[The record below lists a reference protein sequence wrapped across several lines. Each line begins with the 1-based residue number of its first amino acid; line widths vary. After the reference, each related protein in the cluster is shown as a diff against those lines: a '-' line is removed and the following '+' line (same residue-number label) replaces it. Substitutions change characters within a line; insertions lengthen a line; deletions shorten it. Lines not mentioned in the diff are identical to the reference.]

1 MGRLLEGHA
10 TFRKVYAQGERAFL
24 AEIASGNQAPDAMF
38 VGCSDSRVIPELLTN
53 SRPGELFVVRNVANL
68 VPPVDHAYV
77 STGAALEYAVEML
90 QVPDIIVCGH
100 YGCGGVRAVIPPAL
114 PMPELPT
121 LRKWLA
127 EIRSGRE
134 KGAGTSEE
142 DLEARWR
149 RAVEAN
155 VLEQLANLLTYP
167 SVERRVAEGTVRLH
181 AWVYEIGDGSIVVY
195 DPDSDG
201 FVAAEKVL
209 G

>member
-1 MGRLLEGHA
+1 MIA
-10 TFRKVYAQGERAFL
+10 TFRKVYAEGERAFQ
-24 AEIASGNQAPDAMF
+24 AEIASGSQAPEAMF

-77 STGAALEYAVEML
+77 STGAALEYAVEVL

-100 YGCGGVRAVIPPAL
+100 YGCGGVRAVIAPAL

-121 LRKWLA
+121 LQKWLA
-127 EIRSGRE
+127 EIRRGRAV
-134 KGAGTSEE
+134 GAGTSAD
-142 DLEARWR
+142 DLPDRWR

-167 SVERRVAEGTVRLH
+167 SVERRVADGTVRLH

-195 DPDSDG
+195 DADSDG
-201 FVAAEKVL
+201 FVATEQVL
-209 G
+209 K